1 MTMTGAYTV
10 TQLNK
15 YIKNMFAQ
23 DYLLT
28 KISVKGEISNCT
40 YHASGHIYFTLKDK
54 SSVISCVM
62 WRTDRKGLSFSLDE
76 GKQVIVTGQVG
87 TYEPQGKYQLYASRI
102 EEEGLGDLY
111 KKFIQLKEELEE
123 RGMFDPMY
131 KKPIPPVCNR
141 LGVVT
146 APTGAAIRDII
157 SIAKGRNPYIQIIL
171 YPALVQGE
179 GAAESIVRGIKALES
194 ANVDTMI
201 VGRGG
206 GSLEDLWAFNEE
218 IVAQAIFDSPVP
230 IISAVGH
237 ETDTTISDFVADARA
252 ETPTAAAQM
261 ATNDIRQQIQQIDVS
276 KEKLQAIIRRR
287 ISVERMRIEGLGRIL
302 SLHSPRNLIKSSRQ
316 RVSAYSD
323 ELVNTM
329 RHVLESKRNRLAIAS
344 SRLDGVS
351 PVKKLSQGYSYT
363 GDTEGR
369 CINSVDKVKVGDRI
383 VVTVTDG
390 RINARVDGT
399 ERISIHE

>member
-62 WRTDRKGLSFSLDE
+62 WRTDRKGLSFSLNE

-111 KKFIQLKEELEE
+111 MKFIQLKEELEE

>member
-28 KISVKGEISNCT
+28 RISVKGEISNCT

-276 KEKLQAIIRRR
+276 KEKMQAIMRRR

-363 GDTEGR
+363 GDAEGR